1 MSTNNPR
8 LRTARNVLLWSVV
21 IALAVL
27 PYPWW

>member
-1 MSTNNPR
+1 MGVSSTVWMA
-8 LRTARNVLLWSVV
+8 LGWILI